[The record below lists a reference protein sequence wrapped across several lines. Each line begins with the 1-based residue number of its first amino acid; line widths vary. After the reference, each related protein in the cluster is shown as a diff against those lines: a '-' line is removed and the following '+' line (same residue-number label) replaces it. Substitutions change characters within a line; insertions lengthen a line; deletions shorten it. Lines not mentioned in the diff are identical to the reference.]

1 MPLRF
6 LVCLGAAAFAL
17 TAAVAA
23 LAAAP
28 ASLVL
33 SEDASGRVADASGTL
48 WSGRTAL
55 AGGLIA
61 AHEFAPVRS
70 LSAGRLAFDVHVTGA
85 DTDFSFSAGLRPNS
99 VRVLDLGGRV
109 ALAALAGMAGDAAPP
124 CRGAVRLDLTEMYMA
139 RGVAQASGEASLTEV
154 RCETGGAATLP
165 ALRITAEGERAR
177 MVTSDGT
184 AMAELS
190 TQGGRA
196 SLTLTEDGAA
206 LLTPGRTGPVTL
218 EMEL

>member
-70 LSAGRLAFDVHVTGA
+70 LSAGRLAFDVRVTGA

-99 VRVLDLGGRV
+99 VRVLDLEGR
-109 ALAALAGMAGDAAPP
+109 ADLSGLGALAGDAMAP
-124 CRGAVRLDLTEMYMA
+124 CRGAVRLDLTEIVLA
-139 RGVAQASGEASLTEV
+139 RGLVEASGEASLTEV
-154 RCETGGAATLP
+154 RCETGDAATLP
-165 ALRITAEGERAR
+165 ALRITAQGERAR
-177 MVTSDGT
+177 LVTSEG
-184 AMAELS
+184 AVLAELS
-190 TQGGRA
+190 TDGGRA

-206 LLTPGRTGPVTL
+206 LLAPGRTGPVTL